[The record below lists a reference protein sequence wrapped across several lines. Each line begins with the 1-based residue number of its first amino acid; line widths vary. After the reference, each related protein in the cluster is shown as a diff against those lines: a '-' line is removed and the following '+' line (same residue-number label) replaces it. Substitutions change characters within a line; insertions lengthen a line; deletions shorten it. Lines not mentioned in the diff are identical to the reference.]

1 MLEVIKL
8 ASPQENVDK
17 FRAWKATMDDEAIV
31 EYIYRGDLNKRR
43 IARNADIGYS
53 ALKPENG
60 NPQLLNEID
69 EYREELVQSGILQA
83 FNEKIQSKS
92 SDEDPVLRDTTS
104 KKALKVEQR
113 SSVLE
118 EEVIA
123 LRAKVQKLEE
133 ELSRYT
139 ELSQVL
145 DELGVI
151 PK

>member
-1 MLEVIKL
+1 M

-69 EYREELVQSGILQA
+69 EYREELVKRGLLLTL
-83 FNEKIQSKS
+83 NGKIQSKS
-92 SDEDPVLRDTTS
+92 SDLDPVLRDTIS
-104 KKALKVEQR
+104 KKSLKAEQR
-113 SSVLE
+113 SSALE

-145 DELGVI
+145 GELGVI

>member
-1 MLEVIKL
+1 M

-43 IARNADIGYS
+43 IARHADIGYS

-69 EYREELVQSGILQA
+69 EYREELVKRG
-83 FNEKIQSKS
+83 
-92 SDEDPVLRDTTS
+92 VLLSLKGKNQNKNPNQEPLLRYTSS
-104 KKALKVEQR
+104 KKSFKAEQR
-113 SSVLE
+113 SSALE

-133 ELSRYT
+133 ELSKYT

>member
-1 MLEVIKL
+1 M
-8 ASPQENVDK
+8 ADPQENVDK
-17 FRAWKATMDDEAIV
+17 FRAWKATMDDKAIV

-43 IARNADIGYS
+43 IARNANIGYS

-60 NPQLLNEID
+60 NPQLIKEVD
-69 EYREELVQSGILQA
+69 EYREELVHRGVLLA
-83 FNEKIQSKS
+83 FKEKMRGKS
-92 SDEDPVLRDTTS
+92 SGDEPVLRDITS
-104 KKALKVEQR
+104 SKTRSAERR
-113 SSVLE
+113 SSALE
-118 EEVIA
+118 EEIIS
-123 LRAKVQKLEE
+123 LRAKVQKLEA

>member
-1 MLEVIKL
+1 
-8 ASPQENVDK
+8 
-17 FRAWKATMDDEAIV
+17 MDDKAIV

-43 IARNADIGYS
+43 IARSADIGYS

-69 EYREELVQSGILQA
+69 EYREELVKRGVLLA
-83 FNEKIQSKS
+83 LDGKIQGKS
-92 SDEDPVLRDTTS
+92 SDRAPVLRDTIS
-104 KKALKVEQR
+104 KKSLKAEQR
-113 SSVLE
+113 SSALE
-118 EEVIA
+118 QEIIT
-123 LRAKVQKLEE
+123 LRAKVHKLEE